1 MCPPIHWSCT
11 RINAVVP
18 DASLYYGRHVTSIN
32 HSCPGRKGQASP
44 SSQLDKWNGNN
55 IGQDFMLDNQVCPKR
70 FRDKENHLFGRF
82 DVSPTETLRPQYI
95 EVNWGLSMAEAM
107 PWPCFA
113 TSAFAMMRWFDQVV
127 RKQFFEIV
135 DLQMKYI
142 HTSIKTRLKSKVFSL
157 ERLKI

>member
-1 MCPPIHWSCT
+1 
-11 RINAVVP
+11 
-18 DASLYYGRHVTSIN
+18 
-32 HSCPGRKGQASP
+32 
-44 SSQLDKWNGNN
+44 
-55 IGQDFMLDNQVCPKR
+55 
-70 FRDKENHLFGRF
+70 
-82 DVSPTETLRPQYI
+82 
-95 EVNWGLSMAEAM
+95 MAEAM
-107 PWPCFA
+107 PWPCPAHLLYCFA